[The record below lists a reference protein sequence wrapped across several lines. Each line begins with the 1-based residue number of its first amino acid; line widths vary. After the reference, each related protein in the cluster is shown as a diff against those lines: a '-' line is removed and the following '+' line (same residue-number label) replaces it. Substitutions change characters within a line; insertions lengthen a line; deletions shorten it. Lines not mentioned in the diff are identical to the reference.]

1 MERTSITPYGTE
13 LYLTTDKVNRVDEEK
28 AIVQQVQNLL
38 FIKPGTYPND
48 PELGIGIEDEQFEMA
63 DDNYLNDLKNR
74 IDMQI
79 DKFIVTD
86 YLIETRISLKQV
98 APINYQ
104 KVLVVEVFVG
114 KTSENLV
121 KADLLFTRVPET
133 NKLKFNVI
141 I

>member
-13 LYLTTDKVNRVDEEK
+13 LYLTTDSVNKVDEEK
-28 AIVQQVQNLL
+28 AIIQQVQNLL

-48 PELGIGIEDEQFEMA
+48 PDLGIGIEDEQFEMA
-63 DDNYLNDLKNR
+63 DDNYLNNLKNR
-74 IDMQI
+74 IDLQI

-86 YLIETRISLKQV
+86 YLVETRVSFKLV
-98 APINYQ
+98 SPITYQ

-114 KTSENLV
+114 KTYTNLV

-133 NKLKFNVI
+133 NKLKFNI
-141 I
+141 II